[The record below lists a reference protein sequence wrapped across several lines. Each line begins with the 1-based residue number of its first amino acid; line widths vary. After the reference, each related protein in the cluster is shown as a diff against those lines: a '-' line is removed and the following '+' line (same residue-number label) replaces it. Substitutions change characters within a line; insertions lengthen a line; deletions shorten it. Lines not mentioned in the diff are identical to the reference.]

1 MNEIEVEKIIK
12 YKEYYKFN
20 QNILTEQERQIL
32 NDELYFTLSYHT
44 ERIKNG
50 WLENICRCCKHIF
63 ILGKDDYVICSGCK
77 KILDN
82 EINEFEEYIINKYDD
97 IKNNY
102 ANGIYA
108 RIRLILFCERE
119 RILNKKFTP
128 CGFYYYMCSNKIN
141 IGMNEIYKI
150 SKTLKYIY
158 QLTHRYDDYAKS
170 TDFDF
175 LCCDYGEGSTD
186 RKMMKAIKYCADL
199 IPEIFTHY
207 ILAEFKN

>member
-1 MNEIEVEKIIK
+1 MNNNNEIEIEKITK
-12 YKEYYKFN
+12 YNEYYKFN
-20 QNILTEQERQIL
+20 QNLLTEQERRIL

-82 EINEFEEYIINKYDD
+82 EINEFKEYIINKYDD

-108 RIRLILFCERE
+108 RIRL
-119 RILNKKFTP
+119 
-128 CGFYYYMCSNKIN
+128 YYFVKEKGY
-141 IGMNEIYKI
+141 
-150 SKTLKYIY
+150 
-158 QLTHRYDDYAKS
+158 
-170 TDFDF
+170 
-175 LCCDYGEGSTD
+175 
-186 RKMMKAIKYCADL
+186 
-199 IPEIFTHY
+199 
-207 ILAEFKN
+207 